1 MPSAYQSPYMV
12 SPSEASLW
20 LSWVLVSLEDQG
32 IKIVF
37 YHHYSVMQ
45 LLSQLRSMRRK
56 TLFGA
61 GHVHTLDK
69 HFPTGVETSLY
80 FEPQLGG
87 SVIVREGI

>member
-12 SPSEASLW
+12 SPSGASLW

-45 LLSQLRSMRRK
+45 LRSMRRE
-56 TLFGA
+56 TLVGA
-61 GHVHTLDK
+61 GHVPTLDK

-80 FEPQLGG
+80 FDPQLGG